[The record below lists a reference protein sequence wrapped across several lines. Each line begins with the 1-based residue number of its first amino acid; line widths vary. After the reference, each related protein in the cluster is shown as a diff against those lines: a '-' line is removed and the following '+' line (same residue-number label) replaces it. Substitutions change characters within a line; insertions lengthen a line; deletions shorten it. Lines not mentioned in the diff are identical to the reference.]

1 VNDMIDIVKRLGE
14 NAAMVEQALKGY
26 TAKTDPDFAPVQNA
40 AAYSLLAPRAKRI
53 RPTLVLECCRLFGGT
68 DAAALPCAMAVE
80 MVHTYSLI
88 HDDLPC
94 MDNDDLRRGRPTCH
108 KAFGEATALLA
119 GDALLTDAFDVLSGT
134 QALDATAVRHAVAV
148 LARAAGSCGMIG
160 GQIMDLTGET
170 KKLPLVLLRKLH
182 ENKTGAL
189 IVASAV
195 LGAVAAGLAPDD
207 ARVAAIRN
215 YAAGIGL
222 AFQIVDDVL
231 DVTADTETAG
241 KSVGSDVAKT
251 TFITYYTPTEALAL
265 ARRVTE
271 EAKTAIA
278 SIEGTDVLLELADYL
293 ILRKC

>member
-1 VNDMIDIVKRLGE
+1 MIDIEKRLSE
-14 NAAMVEQALKGY
+14 NAALVETAL
-26 TAKTDPDFAPVQNA
+26 AARAAQTDKDFAPVREA

-53 RPTLVLECCRLFGGT
+53 RPTLVLELCRMLGGK
-68 DAAALPCAMAVE
+68 DEAALPCAVAVE

-119 GDALLTDAFDVLSGT
+119 GDALLTDAFFVLAS
-134 QALDATAVRHAVAV
+134 TAELSAVAARDAVAV
-148 LARAAGSCGMIG
+148 LSRAAGSFGMIG
-160 GQIMDLTGET
+160 GQIMDMIGET
-170 KKLPLVLLRKLH
+170 KKLSLPLLNKLH

-189 IVASAV
+189 IVAAAT
-195 LGAVAAGLAPDD
+195 LGCLSAGLALDD
-207 ARVAAIRN
+207 ARVLAVQQ
-215 YAAGIGL
+215 YAKGIGL

-231 DVTADTETAG
+231 DVTADAETAG
-241 KSVGSDVAKT
+241 KSVGSDTNKT

-265 ARRVTE
+265 ARCVTE
-271 EAKTAIA
+271 EAKAAIRTLEN
-278 SIEGTDVLLELADYL
+278 SDVLLALADHL